1 VAPVGAPDST
11 HTIEAV
17 IALTGNANL
26 YGQEQRLGLDLARRW
41 SEAFPMPAG
50 DPPRRPLKL
59 QQVDG
64 GGSQVATAALNL
76 LSKQGALALIGPFIS
91 RVSAQSSVIAPLS
104 IAYALRRDPQV
115 RQVTVL

>member
-1 VAPVGAPDST
+1 MAPVGAPDST
-11 HTIEAV
+11 HTIGAV

-64 GGSQVATAALNL
+64 GGSEVATAAVNL
-76 LSKQGALALIGPFIS
+76 QSKQGALAMSGAVSI
-91 RVSAQSSVIAPLS
+91 RVSEQSWLIAPLS
-104 IAYALRRDPQV
+104 IA
-115 RQVTVL
+115 